1 MQKTVFA
8 MQFVNAKLFMQSGL
22 ILQKK
27 ERLPLKTYFREPKCI
42 MGESYAIYRS
52 SHFVDRSGARWN
64 CGWFLDITR
73 AVSKQRP
80 IRRGADTFG
89 Q

>member
-8 MQFVNAKLFMQSGL
+8 MQFVNAKLFMQSSL
-22 ILQKK
+22 IPQKK
-27 ERLPLKTYFREPKCI
+27 ERLPLKTCFREPKCI
-42 MGESYAIYRS
+42 MGEPYAIYRS

-80 IRRGADTFG
+80 KRRGADTFG

>member
-1 MQKTVFA
+1 MQKIVFA
-8 MQFVNAKLFMQSGL
+8 MQFLNTKLFMQSGL

-27 ERLPLKTYFREPKCI
+27 ERLPLKTYFRELKYI
-42 MGESYAIYRS
+42 MGELYAIYRS

-64 CGWFLDITR
+64 CGWFLDITS

-80 IRRGADTFG
+80 IRRGADTLG

>member
-1 MQKTVFA
+1 MQKTVLA
-8 MQFVNAKLFMQSGL
+8 MQFLNMKIFVQTGL
-22 ILQKK
+22 IPYKK

-52 SHFVDRSGARWN
+52 SHFADRSGARWN
-64 CGWFLDITR
+64 CGWFLDITS

>member
-1 MQKTVFA
+1 MQKTVLA
-8 MQFVNAKLFMQSGL
+8 MQFLNMKIFVQSSL
-22 ILQKK
+22 IKKKK
-27 ERLPLKTYFREPKCI
+27 EHLPLKTCFREPKCI
-42 MGESYAIYRS
+42 MGESYEIYRS
-52 SHFVDRSGARWN
+52 SHFADRSGARWN
-64 CGWFLDITR
+64 CRWFLDITR

>member
-1 MQKTVFA
+1 
-8 MQFVNAKLFMQSGL
+8 MQSGL

-42 MGESYAIYRS
+42 MGESLAIYRS
-52 SHFVDRSGARWN
+52 SNFVDRSGVRWN
-64 CGWFLDITR
+64 WGLNLDITR

-80 IRRGADTFG
+80 LRKGADKFG